1 MPTPGLLLIGALF
14 FVVPFLSVAASAGEA
29 AGRPES
35 DRDHRHPNAGPVDKL
50 NVPVL
55 IITRADIERSQAQ
68 DVADLLRFHAG
79 VDLGRNGGAGQNTGL
94 FLRGTESNHTLVLVD
109 GVEIN
114 PGTLGGA
121 AIYNLRPDM
130 IERIELVKGPRS
142 ALWGSE
148 AIGGVVNIVTRSAD
162 DGFDWSAS
170 AGGGRYD
177 TRMSAFETRWRG
189 HNVGLSFNFSNLDT
203 GGFPTLRASNV
214 DRAHDNTTF
223 NLNTDMLFGEAK
235 VGLRYWEAR
244 GNTEYLDFFLAPVEQ
259 DYLNSVLAADLS
271 VQPRENWNSLLILS
285 QSRDEI
291 FQLGQSDYVV
301 TDRRV
306 ADWQNTLQLAE
317 NRLLVAGV
325 HVSDEKTDSLSFGS
339 GFTDSTRVTEL
350 YLSHQLGLGA
360 HNLLLAA
367 RSTDHETFGSVMTW
381 NLEYGLELADST
393 RLTAGLGTAYR
404 APDGTDRFG
413 FGGNP
418 DLRPEHAR
426 NVEVGLHRDFGRSKL
441 TISAFH
447 NDIDDLVEFV
457 FDPVTFDGGNI
468 NVGRARIRGLDASF
482 QFTADDWHWRLGAIV
497 QNPENRLDGSELPRR
512 ARRSVTASVV
522 RSFDWSEF
530 GLDLLAT
537 ESRRDTSFGD
547 TRNAGYVLAN
557 LTSHFRLSQ
566 QLSLRARI
574 ENMLDTD
581 YQTAAGYNSPGRS
594 LYVTLE
600 YHQR

>member
-1 MPTPGLLLIGALF
+1 MVVPTPRLWLAGALF
-14 FVVPFLSVAASAGEA
+14 SVIPCLSAAGEA
-29 AGRPES
+29 PAELS
-35 DRDHRHPNAGPVDKL
+35 PVVSVATRTPVAANKL

-55 IITRADIERSQAQ
+55 VITRADIERSQAL
-68 DVADLLRFHAG
+68 DVAELLRFHAG
-79 VDLGRNGGAGQNTGL
+79 VELGRNGGAGQNTGL

-148 AIGGVVNIVTRSAD
+148 AIGGVVNIVTRSA
-162 DGFDWSAS
+162 GEGSDWSAS

-177 TRMSAFETRWRG
+177 TRMSALEARLRG
-189 HNVGLSFNFSNLDT
+189 HGIGLSFNFSNLDT
-203 GGFPTLRASNV
+203 GGFPTLRGSDI

-223 NLNTDMLFGEAK
+223 NLRTDATLGEARF
-235 VGLRYWEAR
+235 GLRYWEAR

-259 DYLNSVLAADLS
+259 DYLNSVLAADLAL
-271 VQPRENWNSLLILS
+271 QPRDNWTSVLTLS
-285 QSRDEI
+285 KSRDEI
-291 FQLGQSDYVV
+291 QQLGQNDYVV

-306 ADWQNTLQLAE
+306 ADWQNTLQLGE
-317 NRLLVAGV
+317 NRLLTAGV
-325 HVSDEKTDSLSFGS
+325 QVADENTDSLSFGS
-339 GFTDSTRVTEL
+339 GFEDSTRVTEF
-350 YLSHQLGLGA
+350 YLSHQLDLGD

-367 RSTDHETFGSVMTW
+367 RNTDHETFGSVMTW
-381 NLEYGLELADST
+381 NLEYGLELAPAT

-418 DLRPEHAR
+418 DLRPERAR
-426 NVEVGLHRDFGRSKL
+426 NIEAGLRRDFSRSHL
-441 TISAFH
+441 TINVFR
-447 NDIDDLVEFV
+447 NNIDDLVEYV

-468 NVGRARIRGLDASF
+468 NVGRASIRGIDASF
-482 QFTADDWHWRLGAIV
+482 QFSSENWQWRLGAVI
-497 QNPENRLDGSELPRR
+497 QNPENRVDGSELPRR
-512 ARRSVTASVV
+512 ARRSLTASLV
-522 RSFDWSEF
+522 RRFDWSEF

-557 LTSHFRLSQ
+557 LTSRIRLSQ
-566 QLSLRARI
+566 RLSLRARV
-574 ENMLDTD
+574 ENLLNSD

-594 LYVTLE
+594 LYATLE
-600 YHQR
+600 YRQR

>member
-1 MPTPGLLLIGALF
+1 MPTPRLWLGGALF
-14 FVVPFLSVAASAGEA
+14 IPIAFLCAAALANETPAELSPVVTTAT
-29 AGRPES
+29 RT
-35 DRDHRHPNAGPVDKL
+35 PVPADQL

-55 IITRADIERSQAQ
+55 VITRADIERSQAQ

-121 AIYNLRPDM
+121 AIFNIRPDM

-162 DGFDWSAS
+162 EGFDWYAS

-177 TRMSAFETRWRG
+177 TRMSAFETRLRAHG
-189 HNVGLSFNFSNLDT
+189 VGLSFSFSNLDT
-203 GGFPTLRASNV
+203 AGFPTLRASDIN
-214 DRAHDNTTF
+214 RAYDNTTF
-223 NLNTDMLFGEAK
+223 NLRGDAALGEAK
-235 VGLRYWEAR
+235 LGLRYWEAR

-271 VQPRENWNSLLILS
+271 LQPRDNWNSILTLS

-306 ADWQNTLQLAE
+306 ADWQNTLLLGE
-317 NRLLVAGV
+317 NRQLVAGV
-325 HVSDEKTDSLSFGS
+325 YVADENTDSMSYGT
-339 GFTDSTRVTEL
+339 GFEDSTRVTEF
-350 YLSHQLGLGA
+350 YLSQQLTHNA
-360 HNLLLAA
+360 HSLLLAA
-367 RSTDHETFGSVMTW
+367 RRTDHETFGSALTW
-381 NLEYGLELADST
+381 NLEYGLSLGDAT
-393 RLTAGLGTAYR
+393 RVTAGMGTAYR

-418 DLRPEHAR
+418 DLLPERAR
-426 NVEVGLHRDFGRSKL
+426 NVEVGLRRQFNRANL
-441 TISAFH
+441 TVSLFH
-447 NDIDDLVEFV
+447 NDIDDLIEFD

-468 NVGRARIRGLDASF
+468 NVGRATVRGIDASF
-482 QFTADDWHWRLGAIV
+482 QFTADHWQWRLGAIV

-512 ARRSVTASVV
+512 ARRSVTASIV

-537 ESRRDTSFGD
+537 GSRRDTSFGA

-566 QLSLRARI
+566 QLSLRARV
-574 ENMLDTD
+574 ENLLDTD
-581 YQTAAGYNSPGRS
+581 YQTAAGYNSPGRG
-594 LYVTLE
+594 LYVALE
-600 YHQR
+600 YHGR